1 MAGRSGAK
9 TERSIALTMKDNAR
23 TRNPTAT
30 TSPGTGALAR
40 FDLPPA
46 GPAFVGIALVGTESV
61 DNESV
66 GTLPGA
72 VGAGLDMIVS
82 CLKKAAV
89 DLPQQSGMRKGL
101 A

>member
-1 MAGRSGAK
+1 V
-9 TERSIALTMKDNAR
+9 
-23 TRNPTAT
+23 
-30 TSPGTGALAR
+30 GT
-40 FDLPPA
+40 
-46 GPAFVGIALVGTESV
+46 ALVGTESAG
-61 DNESV
+61 NESV